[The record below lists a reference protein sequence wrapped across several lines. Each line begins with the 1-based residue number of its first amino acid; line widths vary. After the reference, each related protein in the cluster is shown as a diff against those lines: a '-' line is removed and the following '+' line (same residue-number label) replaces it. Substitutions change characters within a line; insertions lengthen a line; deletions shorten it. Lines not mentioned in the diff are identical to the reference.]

1 MTKNIQSKKSSRSK
15 SVVVVARKRASV
27 PKIKLLKKKTKQIPK
42 NLPRQLKAFL
52 SPQNMTLARKSLG
65 KCVDKYA
72 CALSDPWS
80 PMSKGVCIPKW
91 PANPSQKN
99 EAFVRFNITTGVAAG
114 NTQLLFYTMPC
125 LANDSPV
132 IMYTNGAYTNRAF
145 SSPGAPTPIAK
156 LTTSPFPITFAN
168 IYGAYWLSFQYA
180 PTPFATSQFFST
192 VTIPNVQGRVVSA
205 GITYQNMSPTLNTGG
220 IYYGYTEPSHVNL
233 HSYSSPAISAQRAT
247 LIERG
252 GIDKFSQVVYSVRQD
267 EIEYNNSSDPYP
279 LSSPTILDP
288 TDPFYYN
295 WSASAYSITFTSFN
309 TIIAGGAPSFVTV
322 ANNLLPNTCVTF
334 VSSGTTY
341 YGVVATATQTLITLY
356 TVDCS
361 GSTYPALTSASSLIS
376 GGYGRNITAGMYYN
390 NAGTQFFLSGAPMIT
405 IVTPGA
411 SSSIYEIEYIQ
422 HSEYIG
428 PLTQGQQ
435 TINEMST
442 VGFEKVNAIAMDV
455 SQDVSNTSNQRK
467 FSQYGKH
474 IVPALE
480 FVAKAADA
488 IQSVM
493 GKRNRR
499 GGRGAGISHLGL
511 EN

>member
-1 MTKNIQSKKSSRSK
+1 MTKNIPSRKSSKSK
-15 SVVVVARKRASV
+15 SSVVVARKRASV
-27 PKIKLLKKKTKQIPK
+27 PKIKLIKKNKKLPK
-42 NLPRQLKAFL
+42 NLPRQIKAFL
-52 SPQNMTLARKSLG
+52 SPQNMVLARRSLG

-80 PMSKGVCIPKW
+80 PLSKGVCIPKW

-99 EAFVRFNITTGVAAG
+99 EAFVRFNITTGTNSG

-125 LANDSPV
+125 LSNDSPV
-132 IMYTNGAYTNRAF
+132 IMYTNGGYFNRAF
-145 SSPGAPTPIAK
+145 NSPGSPTPIAK
-156 LTTSPFPITFAN
+156 LTSSPFPITFAN
-168 IYGAYWLSFQYA
+168 IYGASWLSFQYA
-180 PTPFATSQFFST
+180 PTPFTTAQFFSA

-205 GITYQNMSPTLNTGG
+205 GITFQNMSPTLNTGG

-247 LIERG
+247 IIERG

-295 WSASAYSITFTSFN
+295 WGSAPTTISFTSFN
-309 TIIAGGAPSFVTV
+309 AISAGGLPSFVTTS
-322 ANNLLPNTCVTF
+322 NSLYPNTCVTF

-341 YGVVATATQTLITLY
+341 YGVIYTATSLLVTLY
-356 TVDCS
+356 AVDCS
-361 GSTYPALTSASSLIS
+361 GSAYPALTTATSLIA
-376 GGYGRNITAGMYYN
+376 GGLGRNLTTGMYYN
-390 NAGTQFFLSGAPMIT
+390 NGATQYFLSGAPMIT
-405 IVTPGA
+405 IITPGA

-422 HSEYIG
+422 HSEFIG

-455 SQDVSNTSNQRK
+455 SQDVSNIPNSRK
-467 FSQYGKH
+467 FAKYSKG
-474 IVPALE
+474 IISALE
-480 FVAKAADA
+480 FVANAADA
-488 IQSVM
+488 VENVM
-493 GKRNRR
+493 GRKSRR
-499 GGRGAGISHLGL
+499 GGRGAGISALGL